1 MNKVQQFEPIT
12 HMQTKPGEVLAK
24 LNAGP
29 VILAQRSKPA
39 AVLVSVE
46 QWNRLIER
54 LEDQEDIIDALE
66 TKLEI
71 TTGKAEMMT
80 QTEIEDWLEED
91 ALIPA

>member
-66 TKLEI
+66 AKLEI
-71 TTGKAEMMT
+71 TTGKTEMMT
-80 QTEIEDWLEED
+80 QAEIKDWLEED